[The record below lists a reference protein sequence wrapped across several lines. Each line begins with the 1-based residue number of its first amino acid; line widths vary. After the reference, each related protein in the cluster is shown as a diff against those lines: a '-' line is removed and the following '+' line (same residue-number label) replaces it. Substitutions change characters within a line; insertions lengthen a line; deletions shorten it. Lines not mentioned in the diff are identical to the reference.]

1 MLVYTVYKYNI
12 SYIIIIIIILLLLLL
27 ACVLHPPH
35 RAAKPA
41 AGRPTPHHECECG
54 NLLPYTQRT
63 CFRTKGILPECV
75 VIRTHIYRL
84 YMSTTTQ
91 SQQLPGL
98 AHPTTY
104 QVVAEEPILP
114 PLKSIVISQH
124 PRSSHIG
131 SYILRSGPERSGGG
145 SQPPGHFPSF
155 VRTRNLH

>member
-1 MLVYTVYKYNI
+1 M
-12 SYIIIIIIILLLLLL
+12 L
-27 ACVLHPPH
+27 ACSTAVLRSSNPP
-35 RAAKPA
+35 RVSEVSLYLYVWYRTA
-41 AGRPTPHHECECG
+41 PHTRSVLASG
-54 NLLPYTQRT
+54 L
-63 CFRTKGILPECV
+63 KGILSECV

-145 SQPPGHFPSF
+145 SQPPGRFPSF